1 VRTFWGA
8 LLDPSERP
16 WALPVFLG
24 FWTLF
29 ALLAIFAG
37 ADPSLF

>member
-1 VRTFWGA
+1 MRTFWGA

-24 FWTLF
+24 VWTLV
-29 ALLAIFAG
+29 AIGVILTGGRGGWF
-37 ADPSLF
+37 